1 MTREQEHTT
10 YNNVRD
16 MTRTYSQLECGLQ
29 IKIVNHQIQK
39 TIIYKIYVQGYEF
52 LSFAKNMSKNLSK
65 KYSQKLFDK
74 AKKSG
79 SYAVKTTSKREIQK
93 TAETITDLSGNKI
106 TDKITNSTSE
116 LHSKKSFKELH
127 SGKEEASTDQY
138 DNIIMEYYKIITLLD
153 NTSKQ
158 LSEFRTKNW
167 VEIMMNQEEHAILI
181 VKLNLNAKVQFMW
194 LQ

>member
-1 MTREQEHTT
+1 M
-10 YNNVRD
+10 
-16 MTRTYSQLECGLQ
+16 
-29 IKIVNHQIQK
+29 
-39 TIIYKIYVQGYEF
+39 
-52 LSFAKNMSKNLSK
+52 SFAKNMSKNLSK

-127 SGKEEASTDQY
+127 SGKEEASTD
-138 DNIIMEYYKIITLLD
+138 
-153 NTSKQ
+153 
-158 LSEFRTKNW
+158 
-167 VEIMMNQEEHAILI
+167 
-181 VKLNLNAKVQFMW
+181 
-194 LQ
+194 